1 MRGAFNLRR
10 FDIMLNALNRLKSS
24 GSKRTDRARES
35 GRTSDLPLDRRLSFT
50 PSRDE
55 RWNYD
60 DGAILLND
68 MDVKEVVRECSN
80 EVGVL
85 CGVSEG
91 LNEYQHFVWSK
102 GGKEYAAFNGV
113 VDAVQHTIQGRLTN
127 LFDGLTGGVH
137 FEWMGED
144 FWINNV
150 NVRSV
155 VKLYALRPTQAA
167 KCYLEGLRDKVGLI
181 LSRRQASTRYDAVYE
196 EAQSLYEEIDHV
208 LNTVSPA
215 SVPCLSA

>member
-1 MRGAFNLRR
+1 
-10 FDIMLNALNRLKSS
+10 
-24 GSKRTDRARES
+24 
-35 GRTSDLPLDRRLSFT
+35 LDRRLSFT

-60 DGAILLND
+60 GGSILLND

-85 CGVSEG
+85 CGVSHG

-102 GGKEYAAFNGV
+102 GGKGHAAFNGTV
-113 VDAVQHTIQGRLTN
+113 NAVQHTIQGRLTN
-127 LFDGLTGGVH
+127 LYDGLTGGVH
-137 FEWMGED
+137 FEWLGED

-155 VKLYALRPTQAA
+155 VKLYTLRPTEAA

-196 EAQSLYEEIDHV
+196 EAQELFKEIDHV
-208 LNTVSPA
+208 LNTVPPA
-215 SVPCLSA
+215 HVPRLSA